1 MNNMIKIN
9 FGLALLVLV
18 IILISLFYKEVN
30 KNFVTINEQLE
41 IINSKLDHIQYDLHE
56 LEEK

>member
-1 MNNMIKIN
+1 MKKVN

-18 IILISLFYKEVN
+18 IILISFFYRDLN
-30 KNFVTINEQLE
+30 KNFVTIYEQLE
-41 IINSKLDHIQYDLHE
+41 VINSKLDHIEYDLHE

>member
-1 MNNMIKIN
+1 MKKIN

-18 IILISLFYKEVN
+18 IILISFFYKEIN

-41 IINSKLDHIQYDLHE
+41 VIDSKLDHIEYDLHE